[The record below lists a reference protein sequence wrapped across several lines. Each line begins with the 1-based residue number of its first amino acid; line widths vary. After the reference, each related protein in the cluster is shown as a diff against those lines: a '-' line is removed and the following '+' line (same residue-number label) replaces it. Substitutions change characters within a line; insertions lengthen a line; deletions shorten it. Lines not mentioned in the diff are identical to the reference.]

1 MNFILLSGGSGKRLW
16 PLSNDV
22 RSKQFLKILK
32 NDAGEYESM
41 VQRVY
46 RQIRTAAPE
55 ARVTVATGKKQ
66 VSALVNQLGD
76 KVSICV
82 EPARRDTFPAIALAA
97 AFLAGEKQVSPD
109 EAVAVCPVDPYVDTE
124 YFTAIARLAVEAEK
138 GSGNLYLLGVKP
150 TYPSEKYGYIMPA
163 EAGHVMRVDSFKE
176 KPTKELAE
184 TYIAQGALWNC
195 GVFAFKLGYLLDIVR
210 QRFGTT
216 DYWTLYRQYATL
228 EKISF
233 DYAVVEKESSIYCMQ
248 YDGMWKDI
256 GTWNTMAEE
265 MAEPAIGNVTMGGN
279 CENTTAVNEL
289 SIPVLCMGLK
299 NVIVAASGDGILVS
313 DKAESSYIKPYVDT
327 IEGQVMFAEK
337 SWGSFTVL
345 DVQPTSMTI
354 RILMRAGH
362 QLTYHTHEHRDEV
375 WTVIQGTGYTIV
387 DGMKQSVRPGDVI
400 TMSAGCKHTIHAE
413 TEMQVIEVQ
422 LGSEIDAA
430 DKTVHPLEGVEES
443 YGDAGV

>member
-46 RQIRTAAPE
+46 RQIWSAAPD
-55 ARVTVATGKKQ
+55 AMVTIATGKKQ
-66 VSALVNQLGD
+66 VSSIVNQLGD

-82 EPARRDTFPAIALAA
+82 EPARRDTFPAIALAVA
-97 AFLAGEKQVSPD
+97 YLACEKGVPAD

-124 YFTAIARLAVEAEK
+124 YFAAIARLADEAER
-138 GSGNLYLLGVKP
+138 GQGNLYLLGVKP
-150 TYPSEKYGYIMPA
+150 TYPSEKYGYIMPIVT
-163 EAGHVMRVDSFKE
+163 GDVMPVDSFKE
-176 KPTKELAE
+176 KPNKEQAE
-184 TYIAQGALWNC
+184 QYIAQGALWNC
-195 GVFAFKLGYLLDIVR
+195 GVFAFKLGYLLDIVQ

-216 DYWTLYRQYATL
+216 DYWTLYRRYETL

-233 DYAVVEKESSIYCMQ
+233 DYAVAEKENSIFCMQ

-256 GTWNTMAEE
+256 GTWNTLAEE
-265 MAEPAIGNVTMGGN
+265 MAEPTVGNVIMGGG
-279 CENTTAVNEL
+279 CENTTAINEL

-299 NVIVAASGDGILVS
+299 NVVVAASGDGILVS
-313 DKAESSYIKPYVDT
+313 DKEQSSFIKPYVDK

-354 RILMRAGH
+354 RILMRQGH
-362 QLTYHTHEHRDEV
+362 QLTYHTHEHRDEA
-375 WTVIQGTGYTIV
+375 WTVISGTGYTIV

-413 TEMQVIEVQ
+413 TEMQIIEVQ

-430 DKTVHPLEGVEES
+430 DKTVYNRKDEMNAV
-443 YGDAGV
+443 

>member
-22 RSKQFLKILK
+22 RSKQFLKVLK
-32 NDAGEYESM
+32 DEKGEYESM

-55 ARVTVATGKKQ
+55 AEVTIATGKKQ
-66 VSALVNQLGD
+66 VSSILNHLGD

-82 EPARRDTFPAIALAA
+82 EPVRRDTFPAIALAA
-97 AFLAGEKQVSPD
+97 AYLACEKKVDES

-124 YFTAIARLAVEAEK
+124 YFAAIAALADAAKEGE
-138 GSGNLYLLGVKP
+138 GNLYLLGVKP
-150 TYPSEKYGYIMPA
+150 TYPSEKYGYIMPVA
-163 EAGHVMRVDSFKE
+163 AGEVMRVGSFKE
-176 KPTKELAE
+176 KPTKALAE
-184 TYIAQGALWNC
+184 EYISQGALWNC
-195 GVFAFKLGYLLDIVR
+195 GVFAFKLGYLLNIVR

-216 DYWTLYRQYATL
+216 DYWTLYRRYETL

-233 DYAVVEKESSIYCMQ
+233 DYAVVEKETSIYCMQ

-265 MAEPAIGNVTMGGN
+265 MAEPAVGNVILSDT
-279 CENTTAVNEL
+279 CENTTAINEL
-289 SIPVLCMGLK
+289 SIPVFCMGLK

-313 DKAESSYIKPYVDT
+313 DKEQSSYIKPYVDK

-354 RILMRAGH
+354 RILMRARH

-430 DKTVHPLEGVEES
+430 DKTVFKLEEDV
-443 YGDAGV
+443 

>member
-41 VQRVY
+41 VQRVC
-46 RQIRTAAPE
+46 RQIRTAVPGAS
-55 ARVTVATGKKQ
+55 VTIATGKKQ
-66 VSALVNQLGD
+66 VSSIVNQLSN
-76 KVSICV
+76 KVSVCV
-82 EPARRDTFPAIALAA
+82 EPTRRDTFPAIALAA
-97 AFLAGEKQVSPD
+97 SYLACEKHVSPAQ
-109 EAVAVCPVDPYVDTE
+109 AVAVCPVDPYVDTE
-124 YFTAIARLAVEAEK
+124 YFVAIARLAAEAER
-138 GSGNLYLLGVKP
+138 GQGNIYLLGVKP

-163 EAGHVMRVDSFKE
+163 ETGQVMQVDSFKE
-176 KPTKELAE
+176 KPTKEQAE
-184 TYIAQGALWNC
+184 EYIAQGALWNC
-195 GVFAFKLGYLLDIVR
+195 GVFAFKLGYLLKIM
-210 QRFGTT
+210 QEHFGTT
-216 DYWTLYRQYATL
+216 DYWTLYRRYATL
-228 EKISF
+228 GKNSF
-233 DYAVVEKESSIYCMQ
+233 DYAVVEKETSIYCMQ
-248 YDGMWKDI
+248 YEGMWKDI
-256 GTWNTMAEE
+256 GTWNTLAEE
-265 MAEPAIGNVTMGGN
+265 MAEPAIGNVILSES
-279 CENTTAVNEL
+279 CENTTSINEL

-299 NVIVAASGDGILVS
+299 NVVVAASGDGILVS
-313 DKAESSYIKPYVDT
+313 DKEQSSYIKPYVDK

-354 RILMRAGH
+354 RILMRGGH

-375 WTVIQGTGYTIV
+375 WTVISGTGYTIV

-422 LGSEIDAA
+422 LGGEIDAA
-430 DKTVHPLEGVEES
+430 DKTVYPLEG
-443 YGDAGV
+443 AK

>member
-46 RQIRTAAPE
+46 RQIWSAAPD
-55 ARVTVATGKKQ
+55 AMVTIATGKKQ
-66 VSALVNQLGD
+66 VSSIVNQLGD

-82 EPARRDTFPAIALAA
+82 EPARRDTFPAIALAVA
-97 AFLAGEKQVSPD
+97 YLACEKGVPAD

-124 YFTAIARLAVEAEK
+124 YFAAIARLADEAER
-138 GSGNLYLLGVKP
+138 GQGNLYLLGVKP
-150 TYPSEKYGYIMPA
+150 TYPSEKYGYIMPIVT
-163 EAGHVMRVDSFKE
+163 GDVMPVDSFKE
-176 KPTKELAE
+176 KPNKEQAE
-184 TYIAQGALWNC
+184 QYIAQGALWNC
-195 GVFAFKLGYLLDIVR
+195 GVFAFKLGYLLDIVQ

-216 DYWTLYRQYATL
+216 DYWTLYRRYETL

-233 DYAVVEKESSIYCMQ
+233 DYAVAEKENSIFCMQ

-256 GTWNTMAEE
+256 GTWNTLAEE
-265 MAEPAIGNVTMGGN
+265 MAEPTVGNVIMGGG
-279 CENTTAVNEL
+279 CENTTAINEL

-299 NVIVAASGDGILVS
+299 NVVVAASGDGILVS
-313 DKAESSYIKPYVDT
+313 DKEQSSFIKPYVDK

-354 RILMRAGH
+354 RILMRQGH
-362 QLTYHTHEHRDEV
+362 QLTYHTHEHRDEA
-375 WTVIQGTGYTIV
+375 WTVISGTGYTIV

-413 TEMQVIEVQ
+413 TEMQIIEVQ

-430 DKTVHPLEGVEES
+430 DKTVYNIKDEMNAV
-443 YGDAGV
+443 

>member
-1 MNFILLSGGSGKRLW
+1 MNIVLLSGGSGKRLW

-32 NDAGEYESM
+32 NETGEYESM

-46 RQIRTAAPE
+46 RQIRTTVPDAA
-55 ARVTVATGKKQ
+55 VTIATAKKQ
-66 VSALVNQLGD
+66 VSSTVNQLGD

-82 EPARRDTFPAIALAA
+82 EPARRDTFPAIVLAA
-97 AFLAGEKQVSPD
+97 SYLACKKGVPLEQ
-109 EAVAVCPVDPYVDTE
+109 AVAVCPVDPYVDTK
-124 YFTAIARLAVEAEK
+124 YFAAIAKLAAEAER
-138 GSGNLYLLGVKP
+138 GSGNIYLLGVKP
-150 TYPSEKYGYIMPA
+150 TYPSEKYGYILPA
-163 EAGHVMRVDSFKE
+163 ETDRVMRVDSFKE
-176 KPTKELAE
+176 KPSKEQAE
-184 TYIAQGALWNC
+184 KYIARGALWNC
-195 GVFAFKLGYLLDIVR
+195 GVFAFKLGYLLNIA
-210 QRFGTT
+210 QSRFGTT
-216 DYWTLYRQYATL
+216 DYETLYRRYETL

-233 DYAVVEKESSIYCMQ
+233 DYAVVEQEPSVFCMQ

-256 GTWNTMAEE
+256 GTWNTMTEE
-265 MAEPAIGNVTMGGN
+265 MAEPTVGNVVMGDS
-279 CENTTAVNEL
+279 CENTAVINEL
-289 SIPVLCMGLK
+289 SIPVFCMGLK

-313 DKAESSYIKPYVDT
+313 DKEQSSYIKPYVDK

-354 RILMRAGH
+354 RILMRGGH

-375 WTVIQGTGYTIV
+375 WTVISGTGYTIV
-387 DGMKQSVRPGDVI
+387 DGVKQTVHPGDVI
-400 TMSAGCKHTIHAE
+400 TMPAGCKHTIHAE

-430 DKTVHPLEGVEES
+430 DKMVCSTEKER
-443 YGDAGV
+443 

>member
-22 RSKQFLKILK
+22 RSKQFLKLLK
-32 NDAGEYESM
+32 NEQGEYESM

-46 RQIRTAAPE
+46 RQICAAVPE
-55 ARVTVATGKKQ
+55 AKVTVATGKKQ

-97 AFLAGEKQVSPD
+97 AYLACEKGVLPH

-124 YFTAIARLAVEAEK
+124 YFSAIGRLAAEAEK
-138 GSGNLYLLGVKP
+138 GNGNLYLLGVKP

-163 EAGHVMRVDSFKE
+163 AAGDVMPVGSFKE
-176 KPTKELAE
+176 KPTKEKAE
-184 TYIAQGALWNC
+184 EYIAQGALWNC
-195 GVFAFKLGYLLDIVR
+195 GVFAFKLGYLLNIVQ

-216 DYWTLYRQYATL
+216 DYWSLYRRYETL

-233 DYAVVEKESSIYCMQ
+233 DYAVVEKETSIFCMQ

-265 MAEPAIGNVTMGGN
+265 MAEPAIGNVILSDS
-279 CENTTAVNEL
+279 CENTTAINEL
-289 SIPVLCMGLK
+289 NIPMLCMGLK
-299 NVIVAASGDGILVS
+299 NVVVAASGDGIIVS
-313 DKAESSYIKPYVDT
+313 DKEQSSYIKPYVDK

-354 RILMRAGH
+354 RILMREGH

-375 WTVIQGTGYTIV
+375 WTVISGTGYTIV

-430 DKTVHPLEGVEES
+430 DKTVFKLEEDV
-443 YGDAGV
+443 